1 MLKNALLYEDQ
12 IRNKFYNIWY
22 DNKYEYYFSSD
33 YRMDFK
39 IPKNGSE
46 RRDFVSIDSENN
58 VLGYICYR
66 IKADVRLVY
75 EFGAINFSSNKITFG
90 FDLKQVIDDIFMK
103 FNMETL
109 EFSVVC
115 GNPIEK
121 SYDRFIEQIGGKV
134 LCIRH
139 NRVKDLAGNI
149 HDDKLY
155 EINYVNYINFKLNK
169 YSKKGD

>member
-1 MLKNALLYEDQ
+1 MLKNALLYEEELK
-12 IRNKFYNIWY
+12 NKFYNVWY
-22 DNKYEYYFSSD
+22 DPQYEYYFGSD
-33 YRMDFK
+33 YRYTFR
-39 IPKNGSE
+39 IPKDGCL

-58 VLGYICYR
+58 ILGYMCYQVNSDT
-66 IKADVRLVY
+66 KLAY
-75 EFGAINFSSNKITFG
+75 NFGAINFSSNKITFG
-90 FDLKQVIDDIFMK
+90 LDLKQLIDDIFMK

-109 EFSVVC
+109 EFSVIC

-121 SYDRFIEQIGGKV
+121 SYDRVIKQIGGKV

-139 NRVKDLAGNI
+139 NRAKDLAGNI

-155 EINYVNYINFKLNK
+155 EINYVDYINFKLNK